1 MWYHK
6 DNTRGRQNKVPI
18 GKEKNPRLRLVNASP
33 FFDAR
38 GLCLCIQPVGHR
50 VLAIAVGG
58 AAGQGQRQGVFAG
71 GQKPRQREFV
81 RRPEGDAR
89 RLVVDSQ
96 LGHLLPGQGQQR
108 RGGLQLRC
116 CDLQCGAVGLGEMG
130 RVLVR
135 KGKVWCGQRQ
145 SGSSAETSGCAAS
158 GNSALSPSTAV

>member
-1 MWYHK
+1 M
-6 DNTRGRQNKVPI
+6 
-18 GKEKNPRLRLVNASP
+18 NASP

-58 AAGQGQRQGVFAG
+58 AAGQGQRQGIFAG